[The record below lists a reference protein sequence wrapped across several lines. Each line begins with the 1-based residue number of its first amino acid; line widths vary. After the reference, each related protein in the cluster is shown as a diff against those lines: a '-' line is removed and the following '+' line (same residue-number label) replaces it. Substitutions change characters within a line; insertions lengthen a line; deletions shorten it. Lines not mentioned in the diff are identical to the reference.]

1 MFPGLSSRLEKDI
14 REQYCSVILK
24 GETNHIAKSINVIV
38 RMRGGV
44 EGRRSRI
51 GSIRCLRERRCMRS
65 ISRIT
70 WMRGFQGRNG
80 KNAERASWKSRNG
93 DDECILRCL
102 LILYIYWI
110 GWGEEGEKMKIGFGK
125 TN

>member
-38 RMRGGV
+38 GNGAGI

-70 WMRGFQGRNG
+70 WMPGFRGRSGRS
-80 KNAERASWKSRNG
+80 AERARWKSRSLG
-93 DDECILRCL
+93 ECTLSCLSIIHVWEDLERVRC
-102 LILYIYWI
+102 
-110 GWGEEGEKMKIGFGK
+110 GMGEKER
-125 TN
+125 